1 MQLQKS
7 FADNHYFLL
16 LCIIGV
22 FAILSSTMSKSPVLN
37 PFATSLGTPNDLIG
51 FVAAASTIPGILISL
66 PAASLSDI
74 IGRRKV
80 LLVSAFIFASAP
92 FLYLLVG
99 TWWQLAIVRFF
110 HGFATATFVP
120 VTETL
125 IAERYPSKRG
135 ERISLLNS
143 ATGIGRVAAPI
154 LGGSILALTNFGY
167 NTLYLA
173 VGIAGTTT
181 FILTFFLREKTKKSY
196 TKKIDV
202 RITMLQMFQG
212 WRKIVKNRNVI
223 IVSLVQ
229 ASQYYTFGAFEFF
242 IVGYIIEVA
251 KLDAFI
257 AGVFNCTD
265 SHNNYYQTN
274 IWSTI

>member
-1 MQLQKS
+1 MIRQIVDEECSFKKS

-16 LCIIGV
+16 LCIIGA

-51 FVAAASTIPGILISL
+51 FVAASSTIPGILISL

-80 LLVSAFIFASAP
+80 LLASAFIFASAP

-143 ATGIGRVAAPI
+143 ATGIGRVAAPTWRVNFSVNKLWLQYAL
-154 LGGSILALTNFGY
+154 LGSRHRRHYNFY
-167 NTLYLA
+167 TH
-173 VGIAGTTT
+173 IFST
-181 FILTFFLREKTKKSY
+181 RKTQKSY
-196 TKKIDV
+196 TK
-202 RITMLQMFQG
+202 
-212 WRKIVKNRNVI
+212 N
-223 IVSLVQ
+223 
-229 ASQYYTFGAFEFF
+229 
-242 IVGYIIEVA
+242 
-251 KLDAFI
+251 
-257 AGVFNCTD
+257 
-265 SHNNYYQTN
+265 
-274 IWSTI
+274 